1 MSMKLFIGSLS
12 YDVSDE
18 DLREFFAKEGAVASA
33 IVIKDRESG
42 RSKGFGFVEME
53 DDNEAKEAIT
63 KLNGADFNGRS
74 IIVNEARPQEDRRPS
89 NNNNNRNRPSN
100 NFRRRY

>member
-18 DLREFFAKEGAVASA
+18 DLRDFFAKEGAVTSA
-33 IVIKDRESG
+33 VVIKDRESG

-53 DDNEAKEAIT
+53 DDNEAKNAIT
-63 KLNGADFNGRS
+63 KLNGTDFNGRS
-74 IIVNEARPQEDRRPS
+74 IIVNEARPQEDRRPNS
-89 NNNNNRNRPSN
+89 NHNRQNN